1 MRTGSAYFHEFIKQQ
16 AGEGRLVVQPRMG
29 FSDIARM
36 RTGLEAVKRS
46 GTPAVG
52 TITLDSFTRTG
63 DFLSARKAIEQG
75 LALNGYPIVTYTT
88 EENRELLAGL
98 REPGF
103 PVQVRHGSPLPEE
116 IFKATIAAGIDA
128 IEGGPV
134 SYCFPYGRIPLAK
147 SIAAWRNCCRLFA
160 AAGGDHYH
168 IESFGGCM
176 MGQLCPPAIL
186 IAITIVEVLFMK
198 ENGLKSY
205 SVSLAQGTN
214 SVQDVAALQALRLL
228 CEKYLGHSAD
238 WHIVFY
244 NFMGKFPQSFHGSKA
259 LIEESARIAVAGQA
273 ERLIVKTVKEAHQI
287 PLVEDN
293 INALRWTHETARQVA
308 DTSALRQQALPLTQ
322 AIREEADFLID
333 MLLNL
338 GSNIEEGIDLAFRK
352 GYWDVPYCLHPDN
365 KRASVAQIDGSGYI
379 FWSDPGKIP
388 FPGHIRRNSVR
399 MRMRLSSGELLHMLS
414 FNQQKYDEA
423 KSIAHHHT
431 F

>member
-1 MRTGSAYFHEFIKQQ
+1 MKQSNAYFHAFVKQQ
-16 AGEGRLVVQPRMG
+16 AAAGRLVVQPRMG
-29 FSDIARM
+29 FSDITRM
-36 RTGLEAVKRS
+36 RTGLEEVKRS

-75 LALNGYPIVTYTT
+75 LALNGYPIVTYSTT
-88 EENRELLAGL
+88 DNKTLIAGL
-98 REPGF
+98 REPDF

-128 IEGGPV
+128 IEGGPI
-134 SYCFPYGRIPLAK
+134 SYCFPYGRVPLAK
-147 SIAAWRNCCRLFA
+147 SIASWRNCCRLFA
-160 AAGGDHYH
+160 AAGDDHYH

-186 IAITIVEVLFMK
+186 IAITVIEVLFMQA
-198 ENGLKSY
+198 NGVKSC

-214 SVQDVAALQALRLL
+214 SVQDVAALQALRHL
-228 CEKYLGHSAD
+228 CKKYLGPEDA

-244 NFMGKFPQSFHGSKA
+244 NFMGKFPQSFHGAKA

-293 INALRWTHETARQVA
+293 INSLRWTHHTASTA
-308 DTSALRQQALPLTQ
+308 GDASALQQQALPLMQ
-322 AIREEADFLID
+322 AICEEADFLID

-338 GSNIEEGIDLAFRK
+338 GRNLEEGMSLAFRK

-365 KRASVAQIDGSGYI
+365 KHLSLAQIDDTGHIS
-379 FWSDPGKIP
+379 WSDPGKIP
-388 FPGHIRRNSVR
+388 FPLHIRRNAVR
-399 MRMRLSSGELLHMLS
+399 MKMRLSSGELLHMLS

-423 KSIAHHHT
+423 KSIAHHHPV
-431 F
+431 